1 MATLY
6 EISQE
11 ILNCVQV
18 EDGTTVNVETGE
30 VINLEKLDA
39 LKMQK
44 SDKVR
49 NIALFIKNLKAD
61 AKAYKEEKEAFYA
74 RQKAA
79 ENKAAQLENYL
90 ANVLDGERV
99 KETEFSIGWR
109 KSKAVTITDE
119 KKLPETFLIAQ
130 PPKVDKTAIGKAL
143 KGGEDVPGAELEERV
158 NIQIK

>member
-90 ANVLDGERV
+90 SHVLDGEKV
-99 KETEFSIGWR
+99 KEKEFSISWR
-109 KSKAVTITDE
+109 KSKAVNILDE
-119 KKLPETFLIAQ
+119 KKIPSDYLIQQA
-130 PPKVDKTAIGKAL
+130 PKIDKAGIRAAL
-143 KGGEDVPGAELEERV
+143 KDGGEVPGAELKESV